1 MQSQIPQ
8 TIKPDG
14 SSLVLSLQQTI
25 SSSGSVTIPSNVP
38 FVYAVLIGGGGG
50 GLTGVRNNGS
60 SGYGGGAGGVTR
72 GWCLVGLNTST
83 CVVGSGG
90 AIANPGGQ
98 TTFGLFSAAG
108 GGLQTGVGNYSYSG
122 TGWSKQQRLISMSN
136 SSTTSVNA
144 VLISCDYWGNDITN
158 NSLCGFGALPSS
170 TTTGKAGNAGTFI
183 GGGGSG
189 SYSGGASSGGGVGG
203 SGIFAGGASGTG
215 GTTSSGGGGGGGYL
229 AVGSNASGQSGGA
242 GGNGGGGGGGGGAG
256 TTTSSQGAGGVGG
269 AGALL
274 LYY

>member
-25 SSSGSVTIPSNVP
+25 SSSGAVTIPSNVP

-50 GLTGVRNNGS
+50 GVNGTRS
-60 SGYGGGAGGVTR
+60 SGSGYGGGAGGVTR

-90 AIANPGGQ
+90 ATAAPGGQ

-108 GGLQTGVGNYSYSG
+108 GGYNSNYYFSG
-122 TGWSKQQRLISMSN
+122 TGWFGQDRLISMLTFG
-136 SSTTSVNA
+136 TTSVIGVPIN
-144 VLISCDYWGNDITN
+144 CDYWGNDITN
-158 NSLCGFGALPSS
+158 NSLCGFGALTSN
-170 TTTGKAGNAGTFI
+170 TTTGKAGKAGTFI

-215 GTTSSGGGGGGGYL
+215 GIVSSGGGGGGGYL
-229 AVGSNASGQSGGA
+229 AVGSNASGQNGGA

-256 TTTSSQGAGGVGG
+256 TSTSSQGTGG
-269 AGALL
+269 AGGNGAIL